1 MYGQNNRSISAGNGK
16 MSAKA
21 MRSPA
26 HHHHRLPNK
35 RKIAK
40 LYESDQKIYSTFK
53 PPEEELINE
62 CHGKKNFFE

>member
-1 MYGQNNRSISAGNGK
+1 MYGQNRAAAGNGK
-16 MSAKA
+16 MPAKA

-26 HHHHRLPNK
+26 HHHRLPTK

-53 PPEEELINE
+53 PPEEELVNE
-62 CHGKKNFFE
+62 CPGKSNF